1 VLLSHSSGI
10 AVKNFVEDL
19 VLATSCA
26 QLIYSQERAPVGSNL
41 DNGASGNL
49 CKSFV
54 WWKTREVNRGV
65 VYNSV
70 PYDGCVSTTVVV
82 VPS

>member
-10 AVKNFVEDL
+10 AVKSFVEDL

-54 WWKTREVNRGV
+54 WWITCEVNRG

-70 PYDGCVSTTVVV
+70 PYDGGVSTTVVV
-82 VPS
+82 PS